1 MDSIKKPSLFDTLL
15 LLITAVIAVMT
26 IWVGVRYW
34 LVTGLSLNSRALRI
48 VDIGIVLATGLIAI
62 IYLTRSLL
70 PRVASY
76 VGPTPI
82 NAVKSVVQL
91 VGLAVTALAV
101 FYLLGVNIVS
111 ALVGIGF
118 FGIVVG
124 LAAQQ
129 VLGNLLSGI
138 MLLVSRPFRI
148 YDRIALINW
157 QYGKFPPTLNH
168 GWLEP
173 SYTGIVKG
181 ISLLYTKI
189 LTDYNG
195 LLKVPNGVVAQS
207 LILNLSDTRRT
218 RTGTQFEV
226 PINIDPDD
234 LNNSLSSQLEK
245 MAEFKGE
252 HGTFEV
258 LEISPTSYLVAV
270 TYEVEKAHERDM
282 KAALLRALRKALL
295 SAGKIKDTK

>member
-15 LLITAVIAVMT
+15 LLVTAVIAVMT
-26 IWVGVRYW
+26 AWVVVRYW
-34 LVTGLSLNSRALRI
+34 LITWLSISSRAIRI
-48 VDIGIVLATGLIAI
+48 ADIGIVLATGLVAI
-62 IYLTRSLL
+62 ILLTRLLL
-70 PRVASY
+70 PRVGSY

-82 NAVKSVVQL
+82 NAVKSIVQL
-91 VGLAVTALAV
+91 AGLAVIALVV
-101 FYLLGVNIVS
+101 FYLLGINIVS

-118 FGIVVG
+118 FGIIVG

-138 MLLVSRPFRI
+138 MLLVLRPFRI

-173 SYTGIVKG
+173 SYTGLVKG

-189 LTDYNG
+189 STDHNG

-234 LNNSLSSQLEK
+234 LNKNLNSQLAK
-245 MAEFKGE
+245 TTEFKGE
-252 HGTFEV
+252 NGSFEV
-258 LEISPTSYLVAV
+258 LEISPTAYLVAV
-270 TYEVEKAHERDM
+270 TYDVEKQHERNM
-282 KAALLRALRKALL
+282 KALLLRAIRRAQL
-295 SAGKIKDTK
+295 SVGKDTEKK

>member
-1 MDSIKKPSLFDTLL
+1 MLPK
-15 LLITAVIAVMT
+15 
-26 IWVGVRYW
+26 VG
-34 LVTGLSLNSRALRI
+34 
-48 VDIGIVLATGLIAI
+48 
-62 IYLTRSLL
+62 
-70 PRVASY
+70 SY

-82 NAVKSVVQL
+82 NAVKSIVQL
-91 VGLAVTALAV
+91 AGLAVTAMAV
-101 FYLLGVNIVS
+101 FYLLGINIVS

-118 FGIVVG
+118 FGIIVG

-138 MLLVSRPFRI
+138 MLLFSRPFRI

-181 ISLLYTKI
+181 ISLLYTKV

-207 LILNLSDTRRT
+207 LILNLSDTRRP
-218 RTGTQFEV
+218 RIGTQFEV
-226 PINIDPDD
+226 PLNIDPDD
-234 LNNSLSSQLEK
+234 FDKSLNSQLAKMTELQGGKWYLRDCRNFPYSLPGGGYLRGGKATRTEHESPSSQSNTQS
-245 MAEFKGE
+245 ATWRRQR
-252 HGTFEV
+252 H
-258 LEISPTSYLVAV
+258 
-270 TYEVEKAHERDM
+270 
-282 KAALLRALRKALL
+282 RKEMTCRKVVCAY
-295 SAGKIKDTK
+295 ARQR

>member
-1 MDSIKKPSLFDTLL
+1 MESIKKPSLFDSLL
-15 LLITAVIAVMT
+15 LLLTAIIAVL
-26 IWVGVRYW
+26 IVWVVVRYW
-34 LVTGLSLNSRALRI
+34 LTTGLSVSRSELRI
-48 VDIGIVLATGLIAI
+48 ADIGVVLATGFVAI
-62 IYLTRSLL
+62 IILTRVLL
-70 PRVASY
+70 PHVLQR

-82 NAVKSVVQL
+82 NAVKSTVQL
-91 VGLAVTALAV
+91 AGLIAIAMAV
-101 FYLLGVNIVS
+101 FYLLGINIVS
-111 ALVGIGF
+111 VLVGVGF

-138 MLLVSRPFRI
+138 MLLASRPFRI

-173 SYTGIVKG
+173 SYTGTVRG

-207 LILNLSDTRRT
+207 LVLNLSDSRRT

-226 PINIDPDD
+226 PIAVDPDD
-234 LNNSLSSQLEK
+234 LNKKLKSQLSR
-245 MAEFKGE
+245 MNDFKGE
-252 HGTFEV
+252 LGSFDV
-258 LEISPTSYLVAV
+258 LEISPTSYLVSV
-270 TYEVEKAHERDM
+270 TYEVEKRDERES
-282 KAALLRALRKALL
+282 KALLLRAIRRAMIAQTEDSK
-295 SAGKIKDTK
+295 